1 MNIKEIELGF
11 PVFRNYTVD
20 ITENQEILDGWME
33 SQMSDKTERNV
44 KLLLSCTAEQKK
56 NIPYQTISAALRK
69 NNAIKSVKVV
79 YDVKDSAHVRA
90 PEIIRAKTQAEKLS
104 EYIKVN
110 KLKASDTVYSKLK
123 EIEDSL
129 SIKYAAP
136 HHTFTLLE
144 VNLRGSIGI
153 KEGTG
158 KEEITLDFT
167 KYANGL
173 VALTG
178 TNGSGKCI
186 VGDSTIITQKGFV
199 NINSFDN
206 ETIKEGFNSYKENV
220 FLKNDFVQTSHF
232 YKEKVK
238 NTIKIYNSLGMS
250 LEGTYEHP
258 VLTFDRNCDFV
269 FKKLKDI
276 TTDDYVCIPRGMAT
290 YAEKEFVFAYK
301 VPQYRKG
308 TKSYKL
314 PKENSPELSRLI
326 GYFIANGVFSKN
338 GVEIS
343 SLNLDIINDI
353 KEISVNLFGFSSP
366 ALYKSKNC
374 YNLVI
379 QSVYIRDFL
388 KYVIGDSSCAR
399 YKKIP
404 LCILN
409 GTRNDHINFLRSL
422 FDCDSYFNENYLE
435 LVTASEDIAK
445 NVQLILL
452 NLGIISTVTNKKV
465 KNYSWIY
472 KKVSISGINSA
483 LAWDIIFSGKS
494 KKYNNNVV
502 SRNSNPG
509 KNIIPFLN
517 NYIRENI
524 KFNKEGFYIENGT
537 KYKNSLIPVAKGREI
552 SYDYLSKMIVNHIDN
567 GSLID
572 KYIFRKICKIRK
584 NNYFFSK
591 IRSVEYINEPKW
603 VFDFTIP
610 NEHSFFSNGF
620 ISHNT
625 TCIENCHPYLRMLTR
640 GSKLQDHF
648 FLRDS
653 YRELLYVDE
662 GGIYYRIRIDIDG
675 KNKSGKVKAFAFTGE
690 DPENLNPVDGLDGNV
705 DQYNE
710 WVVNT
715 FGSIELFLRTVFYT
729 KGNTGSVTDIASAT
743 KGEKKSFFNSL
754 LGTESA
760 SEISA
765 ASREKSKEL
774 KAKITEKETLID
786 DSDYDAMIKE
796 VLTHGKE
803 VDKRIKVLR
812 DEIKKLNA
820 ELDGLKKT
828 DSGTDV
834 DSKIREKES
843 QLLETKGLLATYTS
857 KKENFGKYEKIKPL
871 LEKADSIRNRISE
884 RQPLLDANREE
895 VRSLE
900 AKEKEAY
907 TNLADAK
914 ADVTAKNN
922 LVTDIADTCPTCGQK
937 LPAEK
942 VAELEKQAVKNRK
955 ALEKAESKLL
965 AAQEAHDL
973 IAKELADTNRGVK
986 WLEREN
992 EKDEKEISELGIPDE
1007 ASLLKMEAESTDLNA
1022 LNEYLSVYTKKTS
1035 TLEKELSQLKKQKEG
1050 LGPDV
1055 AGKMKSVEDSL
1066 TSAEGELQELL
1077 VESGK
1082 ITQEAAQLKEAK
1094 ETNEQLKEER
1104 ETLVH
1109 EQTEWEFLERAFG
1122 ANGIQA
1128 LELEAAA
1135 PDVADITNRILE
1147 SAYGDKFK
1155 ISFQTLRKGSTGAYI
1170 EVFDILVEN
1179 TETSV
1184 TRPLEWV
1191 SGGEG
1196 TWIKEALYHAFSII
1210 RSRSQSAGFRT
1221 RFLDETDGA
1230 LDHDS
1235 KLKYLKMIETVHEE
1249 GGADKTVLITHSQEL
1264 KDIITQRIEL

>member
-20 ITENQEILDGWME
+20 ITENQEILDSWTE
-33 SQMSDKTERNV
+33 SQMSDRTERNV

-69 NNAIKSVKVV
+69 NDAIKSVKVV

-110 KLKASDTVYSKLK
+110 KLKVSDTVYSKLK

-144 VNLRGSIGI
+144 VKLMGSIGI

-158 KEEITLDFT
+158 RDEFTLDLRNFVP
-167 KYANGL
+167 GV
-173 VALTG
+173 VALAG
-178 TNGSGKCI
+178 QCG
-186 VGDSTIITQKGFV
+186 
-199 NINSFDN
+199 
-206 ETIKEGFNSYKENV
+206 
-220 FLKNDFVQTSHF
+220 
-232 YKEKVK
+232 
-238 NTIKIYNSLGMS
+238 
-250 LEGTYEHP
+250 
-258 VLTFDRNCDFV
+258 R
-269 FKKLKDI
+269 
-276 TTDDYVCIPRGMAT
+276 
-290 YAEKEFVFAYK
+290 
-301 VPQYRKG
+301 
-308 TKSYKL
+308 
-314 PKENSPELSRLI
+314 
-326 GYFIANGVFSKN
+326 
-338 GVEIS
+338 
-343 SLNLDIINDI
+343 
-353 KEISVNLFGFSSP
+353 
-366 ALYKSKNC
+366 
-374 YNLVI
+374 
-379 QSVYIRDFL
+379 
-388 KYVIGDSSCAR
+388 
-399 YKKIP
+399 
-404 LCILN
+404 
-409 GTRNDHINFLRSL
+409 
-422 FDCDSYFNENYLE
+422 
-435 LVTASEDIAK
+435 
-445 NVQLILL
+445 
-452 NLGIISTVTNKKV
+452 
-465 KNYSWIY
+465 
-472 KKVSISGINSA
+472 
-483 LAWDIIFSGKS
+483 GKS
-494 KKYNNNVV
+494 T
-502 SRNSNPG
+502 
-509 KNIIPFLN
+509 L
-517 NYIRENI
+517 
-524 KFNKEGFYIENGT
+524 
-537 KYKNSLIPVAKGREI
+537 
-552 SYDYLSKMIVNHIDN
+552 
-567 GSLID
+567 
-572 KYIFRKICKIRK
+572 
-584 NNYFFSK
+584 
-591 IRSVEYINEPKW
+591 
-603 VFDFTIP
+603 
-610 NEHSFFSNGF
+610 
-620 ISHNT
+620 
-625 TCIENCHPYLRMLTR
+625 IENCQPYLRMLTR
-640 GSKLQDHF
+640 TGKLQDHF

-675 KNKSGKVKAFAFTGE
+675 KNKSGKVKAFAFTGSNP
-690 DPENLNPVDGLDGNV
+690 DNLNPVDGLDGNV

-796 VLTHGKE
+796 VLAHGKE

-828 DSGTDV
+828 DSGTDI
-834 DSKIREKES
+834 DGKIREKES
-843 QLLETKGLLATYTS
+843 QLLETKGLLATYTK

-914 ADVTAKNN
+914 ADVTAKRN

-986 WLEREN
+986 SLEREN

-1007 ASLLKMEAESTDLNA
+1007 ASLLKMEAESTDINA

-1055 AGKMKSVEDSL
+1055 AEKMKAVENSL
-1066 TSAEGELQELL
+1066 SSAEGELQELL

>member
-20 ITENQEILDGWME
+20 ITENQEILDGWTE
-33 SQMSDKTERNV
+33 SQMSDKTERNI

-69 NNAIKSVKVV
+69 NDAIKSVKVV

-110 KLKASDTVYSKLK
+110 KLKVSDTVYSKLK

-144 VNLRGSIGI
+144 VKLMGSIGI

-158 KEEITLDFT
+158 RDEFTLDLRNFVP
-167 KYANGL
+167 GV
-173 VALTG
+173 VALAG
-178 TNGSGKCI
+178 QCG
-186 VGDSTIITQKGFV
+186 
-199 NINSFDN
+199 
-206 ETIKEGFNSYKENV
+206 
-220 FLKNDFVQTSHF
+220 
-232 YKEKVK
+232 
-238 NTIKIYNSLGMS
+238 
-250 LEGTYEHP
+250 
-258 VLTFDRNCDFV
+258 R
-269 FKKLKDI
+269 
-276 TTDDYVCIPRGMAT
+276 
-290 YAEKEFVFAYK
+290 
-301 VPQYRKG
+301 
-308 TKSYKL
+308 
-314 PKENSPELSRLI
+314 
-326 GYFIANGVFSKN
+326 
-338 GVEIS
+338 
-343 SLNLDIINDI
+343 
-353 KEISVNLFGFSSP
+353 
-366 ALYKSKNC
+366 
-374 YNLVI
+374 
-379 QSVYIRDFL
+379 
-388 KYVIGDSSCAR
+388 
-399 YKKIP
+399 
-404 LCILN
+404 
-409 GTRNDHINFLRSL
+409 
-422 FDCDSYFNENYLE
+422 
-435 LVTASEDIAK
+435 
-445 NVQLILL
+445 
-452 NLGIISTVTNKKV
+452 
-465 KNYSWIY
+465 
-472 KKVSISGINSA
+472 
-483 LAWDIIFSGKS
+483 GKS
-494 KKYNNNVV
+494 T
-502 SRNSNPG
+502 
-509 KNIIPFLN
+509 L
-517 NYIRENI
+517 
-524 KFNKEGFYIENGT
+524 
-537 KYKNSLIPVAKGREI
+537 
-552 SYDYLSKMIVNHIDN
+552 
-567 GSLID
+567 
-572 KYIFRKICKIRK
+572 
-584 NNYFFSK
+584 
-591 IRSVEYINEPKW
+591 
-603 VFDFTIP
+603 
-610 NEHSFFSNGF
+610 
-620 ISHNT
+620 
-625 TCIENCHPYLRMLTR
+625 IENCQPYLRMLTR
-640 GSKLQDHF
+640 TGKLQDHF

-675 KNKSGKVKAFAFTGE
+675 KNKSGKVKAFAFTGSNP
-690 DPENLNPVDGLDGNV
+690 DNLNPVDGLDGNV

-796 VLTHGKE
+796 VLAHGKE
-803 VDKRIKVLR
+803 VDKRIKTLR

-828 DSGTDV
+828 DSGTDI
-834 DSKIREKES
+834 DGKIREKES
-843 QLLETKGLLATYTS
+843 QLLETKGLLATYTT

-914 ADVTAKNN
+914 ADVTAKRN

-1007 ASLLKMEAESTDLNA
+1007 ASLLKMEAESTDINA

-1055 AGKMKSVEDSL
+1055 AEKMKAVENSL
-1066 TSAEGELQELL
+1066 SSAEGELQELL

>member
-20 ITENQEILDGWME
+20 ITENQGILDGWTE

-69 NNAIKSVKVV
+69 NDAIKSVKVV

-110 KLKASDTVYSKLK
+110 KLKVSDTVYSKLK

-129 SIKYAAP
+129 SIKYVAP

-144 VNLRGSIGI
+144 VKLMGSIGI

-158 KEEITLDFT
+158 RDDFTLDLRNFVP
-167 KYANGL
+167 GV
-173 VALTG
+173 VALAG
-178 TNGSGKCI
+178 QCG
-186 VGDSTIITQKGFV
+186 
-199 NINSFDN
+199 
-206 ETIKEGFNSYKENV
+206 
-220 FLKNDFVQTSHF
+220 
-232 YKEKVK
+232 
-238 NTIKIYNSLGMS
+238 
-250 LEGTYEHP
+250 
-258 VLTFDRNCDFV
+258 R
-269 FKKLKDI
+269 
-276 TTDDYVCIPRGMAT
+276 
-290 YAEKEFVFAYK
+290 
-301 VPQYRKG
+301 
-308 TKSYKL
+308 
-314 PKENSPELSRLI
+314 
-326 GYFIANGVFSKN
+326 
-338 GVEIS
+338 
-343 SLNLDIINDI
+343 
-353 KEISVNLFGFSSP
+353 
-366 ALYKSKNC
+366 
-374 YNLVI
+374 
-379 QSVYIRDFL
+379 
-388 KYVIGDSSCAR
+388 
-399 YKKIP
+399 
-404 LCILN
+404 
-409 GTRNDHINFLRSL
+409 
-422 FDCDSYFNENYLE
+422 
-435 LVTASEDIAK
+435 
-445 NVQLILL
+445 
-452 NLGIISTVTNKKV
+452 
-465 KNYSWIY
+465 
-472 KKVSISGINSA
+472 
-483 LAWDIIFSGKS
+483 GKS
-494 KKYNNNVV
+494 T
-502 SRNSNPG
+502 
-509 KNIIPFLN
+509 L
-517 NYIRENI
+517 
-524 KFNKEGFYIENGT
+524 
-537 KYKNSLIPVAKGREI
+537 
-552 SYDYLSKMIVNHIDN
+552 
-567 GSLID
+567 
-572 KYIFRKICKIRK
+572 
-584 NNYFFSK
+584 
-591 IRSVEYINEPKW
+591 
-603 VFDFTIP
+603 
-610 NEHSFFSNGF
+610 
-620 ISHNT
+620 
-625 TCIENCHPYLRMLTR
+625 IENCQPYLRMLTR
-640 GSKLQDHF
+640 TGKLQDHF

-796 VLTHGKE
+796 VLAHGKE

-828 DSGTDV
+828 DSGTDI
-834 DSKIREKES
+834 DGKIREKES

-914 ADVTAKNN
+914 ADVTTKRN

-955 ALEKAESKLL
+955 ALEKAESMLL

-1055 AGKMKSVEDSL
+1055 AGKMKFVEDSL

-1094 ETNEQLKEER
+1094 KTNEQLKEEK

>member
-20 ITENQEILDGWME
+20 ITENQEILDGWTE

-69 NNAIKSVKVV
+69 NDAVKSVKVV

-110 KLKASDTVYSKLK
+110 KLKVSDTVYSKLK

-129 SIKYAAP
+129 SIKYVAP

-144 VNLRGSIGI
+144 VKLMGSIGI

-158 KEEITLDFT
+158 RDEFTLDLRNFVP
-167 KYANGL
+167 GV
-173 VALTG
+173 VALAG
-178 TNGSGKCI
+178 QCGRGKCVTGETLI
-186 VGDSTIITQKGFV
+186 LSKKGFETIGSYDNKIRGFQNFNKELLSANDV
-199 NINSFDN
+199 FAESSHFYSEEVN
-206 ETIKEGFNSYKENV
+206 ETIKI
-220 FLKNDFVQTSHF
+220 T
-232 YKEKVK
+232 
-238 NTIKIYNSLGMS
+238 NSLGMEI
-250 LEGTYEHP
+250 EGTPEHP
-258 VLTFDRNCDFV
+258 VLIFTPNCTFE

-276 TTDDYVCIPRGMAT
+276 SCDDYVCVSRNMN
-290 YAEKEFVFAYK
+290 VF
-301 VPQYRKG
+301 PE
-308 TKSYKL
+308 KSYSFDFSPFMWRSTNKVNL
-314 PKENSPELSRLI
+314 PTKMSIQLAKFL
-326 GYFIANGVFSKN
+326 GYYIANGSHTGNSIQFSTKN
-338 GVEIS
+338 KKIADDYIKTVKSLFNINIS
-343 SLNLDIINDI
+343 KPTNLQKD
-353 KEISVNLFGFSSP
+353 SNLRIFSSVIRQFLEYIFNE
-366 ALYKSKNC
+366 ALTT
-374 YNLVI
+374 
-379 QSVYIRDFL
+379 
-388 KYVIGDSSCAR
+388 AR
-399 YKKIP
+399 YKIIP
-404 LCILN
+404 NCILQ
-409 GTRNDHINFLRSL
+409 GTKEEQVAFLTAL
-422 FDCDSYFNENYLE
+422 FDCDGCLCNDYFEFS
-435 LVTASEDIAK
+435 TASKQIA
-445 NVQLILL
+445 NSVQNMLL
-452 NLGIISTVTNKKV
+452 NFGIVSTHGLKKV
-465 KNYSWIY
+465 KSYDWIY
-472 KKVSISGINSA
+472 HKIVVRSLNVENLICLINKS
-483 LAWDIIFSGKS
+483 LKYNYKRTKDVNPNKDIIPYINPYIRKKLTVLHNGHFHSENGKIYITPLPS
-494 KKYNNNVV
+494 RLFQKKYNI
-502 SRNSNPG
+502 SYKKLELLKSLSDNSE
-509 KNIIPFLN
+509 IP
-517 NYIRENI
+517 EV
-524 KFNKEGFYIENGT
+524 KEL
-537 KYKNSLIPVAKGREI
+537 NSLFKLI
-552 SYDYLSKMIVNHIDN
+552 LSK
-567 GSLID
+567 
-572 KYIFRKICKIRK
+572 
-584 NNYFFSK
+584 NYFFSK
-591 IRSVEYINEPKW
+591 ITKKE
-603 VFDFTIP
+603 VFNDKKIVYDFTIP
-610 NEHSFFSNGF
+610 STHQFYSSGY
-620 ISHNT
+620 ISHNST
-625 TCIENCHPYLRMLTR
+625 LIENCQPYLRMLTR
-640 GSKLQDHF
+640 TGKLQDHF

-690 DPENLNPVDGLDGNV
+690 DPDNLNPVDGLDGNV

-796 VLTHGKE
+796 VLAHGKE
-803 VDKRIKVLR
+803 VDKRIKTLR
-812 DEIKKLNA
+812 DEIKKLNT

-828 DSGTDV
+828 DSGTDI
-834 DSKIREKES
+834 DGKIREKES

-914 ADVTAKNN
+914 ADVTAKRN

-955 ALEKAESKLL
+955 ALEKAESMLL

-1264 KDIITQRIEL
+1264 KDIISQRIEL

>member
-20 ITENQEILDGWME
+20 ITENQEILDDWTE
-33 SQMSDKTERNV
+33 SQMSDKTERNI

-69 NNAIKSVKVV
+69 NDAVKSVKVV

-110 KLKASDTVYSKLK
+110 KLKVSDTVYSKLK

-144 VNLRGSIGI
+144 VKLMGSIGI

-158 KEEITLDFT
+158 RDEFTLDLRNFVP
-167 KYANGL
+167 GV
-173 VALTG
+173 VALAG
-178 TNGSGKCI
+178 QCG
-186 VGDSTIITQKGFV
+186 
-199 NINSFDN
+199 
-206 ETIKEGFNSYKENV
+206 
-220 FLKNDFVQTSHF
+220 
-232 YKEKVK
+232 
-238 NTIKIYNSLGMS
+238 
-250 LEGTYEHP
+250 
-258 VLTFDRNCDFV
+258 R
-269 FKKLKDI
+269 
-276 TTDDYVCIPRGMAT
+276 
-290 YAEKEFVFAYK
+290 
-301 VPQYRKG
+301 
-308 TKSYKL
+308 
-314 PKENSPELSRLI
+314 
-326 GYFIANGVFSKN
+326 
-338 GVEIS
+338 
-343 SLNLDIINDI
+343 
-353 KEISVNLFGFSSP
+353 
-366 ALYKSKNC
+366 
-374 YNLVI
+374 
-379 QSVYIRDFL
+379 
-388 KYVIGDSSCAR
+388 
-399 YKKIP
+399 
-404 LCILN
+404 
-409 GTRNDHINFLRSL
+409 
-422 FDCDSYFNENYLE
+422 
-435 LVTASEDIAK
+435 
-445 NVQLILL
+445 
-452 NLGIISTVTNKKV
+452 
-465 KNYSWIY
+465 
-472 KKVSISGINSA
+472 
-483 LAWDIIFSGKS
+483 GKS
-494 KKYNNNVV
+494 T
-502 SRNSNPG
+502 
-509 KNIIPFLN
+509 L
-517 NYIRENI
+517 
-524 KFNKEGFYIENGT
+524 
-537 KYKNSLIPVAKGREI
+537 
-552 SYDYLSKMIVNHIDN
+552 
-567 GSLID
+567 
-572 KYIFRKICKIRK
+572 
-584 NNYFFSK
+584 
-591 IRSVEYINEPKW
+591 
-603 VFDFTIP
+603 
-610 NEHSFFSNGF
+610 
-620 ISHNT
+620 
-625 TCIENCHPYLRMLTR
+625 IENCQPYLRMLTR
-640 GSKLQDHF
+640 TGKLQDHF

-690 DPENLNPVDGLDGNV
+690 DPDNLNPVDGLDGNV

-796 VLTHGKE
+796 VLAHGKE

-812 DEIKKLNA
+812 DEIKKLNT

-828 DSGTDV
+828 DSGTDI
-834 DSKIREKES
+834 DGKIREKES

-914 ADVTAKNN
+914 ADVTAKRN

>member
-20 ITENQEILDGWME
+20 ITENQEILDSWTE

-69 NNAIKSVKVV
+69 NDAVKSVKVV

-110 KLKASDTVYSKLK
+110 KLKASDTVYAKLK

-144 VNLRGSIGI
+144 VKLMGSIGI

-158 KEEITLDFT
+158 KDEFTLDLRNFVP
-167 KYANGL
+167 GV
-173 VALTG
+173 VALAG
-178 TNGSGKCI
+178 ECGSGKT
-186 VGDSTIITQKGFV
+186 TI
-199 NINSFDN
+199 
-206 ETIKEGFNSYKENV
+206 
-220 FLKNDFVQTSHF
+220 L
-232 YKEKVK
+232 
-238 NTIKIYNSLGMS
+238 
-250 LEGTYEHP
+250 
-258 VLTFDRNCDFV
+258 
-269 FKKLKDI
+269 
-276 TTDDYVCIPRGMAT
+276 
-290 YAEKEFVFAYK
+290 
-301 VPQYRKG
+301 
-308 TKSYKL
+308 
-314 PKENSPELSRLI
+314 
-326 GYFIANGVFSKN
+326 
-338 GVEIS
+338 
-343 SLNLDIINDI
+343 
-353 KEISVNLFGFSSP
+353 
-366 ALYKSKNC
+366 
-374 YNLVI
+374 
-379 QSVYIRDFL
+379 
-388 KYVIGDSSCAR
+388 
-399 YKKIP
+399 
-404 LCILN
+404 
-409 GTRNDHINFLRSL
+409 
-422 FDCDSYFNENYLE
+422 
-435 LVTASEDIAK
+435 
-445 NVQLILL
+445 
-452 NLGIISTVTNKKV
+452 
-465 KNYSWIY
+465 
-472 KKVSISGINSA
+472 
-483 LAWDIIFSGKS
+483 
-494 KKYNNNVV
+494 
-502 SRNSNPG
+502 
-509 KNIIPFLN
+509 
-517 NYIRENI
+517 
-524 KFNKEGFYIENGT
+524 
-537 KYKNSLIPVAKGREI
+537 
-552 SYDYLSKMIVNHIDN
+552 
-567 GSLID
+567 
-572 KYIFRKICKIRK
+572 
-584 NNYFFSK
+584 
-591 IRSVEYINEPKW
+591 
-603 VFDFTIP
+603 
-610 NEHSFFSNGF
+610 
-620 ISHNT
+620 
-625 TCIENCHPYLRMLTR
+625 ENCQPYLRMLTR
-640 GSKLQDHF
+640 AGRLQEHF

-662 GGIYYRIRIDIDG
+662 GGTYYRIRIDIDG

-690 DPENLNPVDGLDGNV
+690 DPDNLNPVDGLDGNV

-796 VLTHGKE
+796 VLAHGKE
-803 VDKRIKVLR
+803 VDKRIKTLR
-812 DEIKKLNA
+812 DEIRKLNA

-828 DSGTDV
+828 DSGTDI
-834 DSKIREKES
+834 DGKIHEKES
-843 QLLETKGLLATYTS
+843 QLLEMKGLLATYTS

-884 RQPLLDANREE
+884 RQPLLDTNREE

-914 ADVTAKNN
+914 ADVTAKRN

-955 ALEKAESKLL
+955 ALENAESKLI

-973 IAKELADTNRGVK
+973 IAKELADTNRGGK

-1104 ETLVH
+1104 EILVH